1 MNFLKNFDEQVVCR
15 LLLTNLSLL
24 IYRKPLPNSFINATI
39 KTRELLQFR
48 LLVISVLYEFKTLL
62 MRRMVLFINSYCFF
76 VGILLTKDLLL
87 ICGRSFHVFYQ
98 KSLLNSVVNTTIKT
112 YKLLQFRLFAV
123 FAFVWLRHCLIIRII
138 LL

>member
-76 VGILLTKDLLL
+76 
-87 ICGRSFHVFYQ
+87 
-98 KSLLNSVVNTTIKT
+98 
-112 YKLLQFRLFAV
+112 
-123 FAFVWLRHCLIIRII
+123 WLEYR
-138 LL
+138 

>member
-1 MNFLKNFDEQVVCR
+1 MTNLSLFVCQKPLLNSVINVTVKTHKLLWFRLFVVFISCMHKAFFLSITWCFSEKVVNFLKNFDEQVVCR

-76 VGILLTKDLLL
+76 
-87 ICGRSFHVFYQ
+87 
-98 KSLLNSVVNTTIKT
+98 
-112 YKLLQFRLFAV
+112 
-123 FAFVWLRHCLIIRII
+123 WLEYR
-138 LL
+138 

>member
-98 KSLLNSVVNTTIKT
+98 KSMLSPVYQHHDKKARIAAISTAWSICFVMRLRYCWYVKT
-112 YKLLQFRLFAV
+112 
-123 FAFVWLRHCLIIRII
+123 
-138 LL
+138 